1 MNRQAKLHAR
11 ARQALLDGK
20 YEKALE
26 YFSELH
32 RIEPNNLRLHV
43 KRAELREKTGDTKGA
58 IDDYVRIAD
67 IYAERGLVVQSI
79 AINKIILRLAPERT
93 QIRDY
98 LATLSRERDDNRA
111 SGAAISGDNT
121 QADDSGGRSHVRH
134 NLERTPLL
142 SGLSGDELS
151 AFIDSLQLRHVAAG
165 RHIYRKG
172 NHGDRLYLIGMGSV
186 LLRATDTLGR
196 KRTLSH
202 LGEGDFFGEYAFMSR
217 VPYSDEAIAETDCG
231 VLMIDRTAFDGLV
244 RKHPGIQSTVE
255 DFYRQRVLARVLA
268 ITPIFEGVP
277 EEARMALAN
286 RFHLRTFERG
296 TTIIKEGD
304 AGDIFYLIRSGSVD
318 LTTSSMEKTGDQIAL
333 GTMGEGDFFGE
344 IALLT
349 DKPRTATVTASEK
362 TEVMELTRADFDEIS
377 GRFPSVRRIAKA
389 YQKQRV
395 QDTIRILLSRKP
407 AH

>member
-1 MNRQAKLHAR
+1 MPETKLHAR
-11 ARQALLDGK
+11 ARQALLDGR

-26 YFSELH
+26 YYSELH
-32 RIEPNNLRLHV
+32 RAEPDNLRLHV
-43 KRAELREKTGDTKGA
+43 KVAELREKTGDTQGA
-58 IDDYVRIAD
+58 IGDYVQIAD
-67 IYAERGLVVQSI
+67 IYAGRGLVVQSI

-93 QIRDY
+93 QVRDY
-98 LATLSRERDDNRA
+98 LATLSRERNGNQA
-111 SGAAISGDNT
+111 FGAATPGDKT
-121 QADDSGGRSHVRH
+121 QAADSGGRRH
-134 NLERTPLL
+134 TKRSLEHAPLL

-165 RHIYRKG
+165 RHIYRKEE
-172 NHGDRLYLIGMGSV
+172 HGDHLYLIGMGRV
-186 LLRATDTLGR
+186 LLRATDAQGR
-196 KRTLSH
+196 KRVLTH
-202 LGEGDFFGEYAFMSR
+202 LDEGDFFGEYAFMSR
-217 VPYSDEAIAETDCG
+217 VPYLDEAIAETDCG
-231 VLMIDRTAFDGLV
+231 VLVIDRATFDGLV
-244 RKHPGIQSTVE
+244 KKHPGIQSTVE
-255 DFYRQRVLARVLA
+255 DFYRQRVLARVLS

-286 RFHLRTFERG
+286 RFHLRTFEKG
-296 TTIIKEGD
+296 MTIIKEGD
-304 AGDIFYLIRSGSVD
+304 AGDIFYLVRSGTVD

-362 TEVMELTRADFDEIS
+362 TEVMELTRTDFNEIS
-377 GRFPSVRRIAKA
+377 ARFPSVRRIAKA

-407 AH
+407 AY